1 MNVALA
7 AAAFLVAPATG
18 GVGEP
23 FSAEVRGLQRG
34 EAYEMR
40 LVGPPTAEGVECSAV
55 IGPRGRPP
63 RSRLA
68 FAGFFPPRL
77 ACGEYTSGPAPSVP
91 VEPGRRY
98 TLTVQRIPTDGDPT
112 VVARRGIRAVPG
124 GRRCG
129 SVRFELVRKKGV
141 VRELRARG
149 TGCSTAKG
157 IARTGYPSLRRCTRR
172 ARCRF
177 RARRYSCRALSSS
190 SKSMTVRCERR
201 RARVTFFYFN

>member
-18 GVGEP
+18 GVNEP
-23 FSAEVRGLQRG
+23 FSAEVGGLQRG
-34 EAYEMR
+34 QLYEMR
-40 LVGPPTAEGVECSAV
+40 LVGPSTAEGVECSAA

-77 ACGEYTSGPAPSVP
+77 ACGEYTSGPPPSIAVK
-91 VEPGRRY
+91 PGTRY
-98 TLTVQRIPTDGDPT
+98 TLTLARIPTDGDPT
-112 VVARRGIRAVPG
+112 VVARRGVRAVRG

-129 SVRFELVRKKGV
+129 SVRFELVRRKGV

-149 TGCSTAKG
+149 TGCATARG
-157 IARTGYPSLRRCTRR
+157 IARTSYPSLRRCTRR

-177 RARRYSCRALSSS
+177 RARGYSCRALSSS
-190 SKSMTVRCERR
+190 PRSMTVRCERR